1 MLEKNQIVFI
11 KQLNC
16 VLKKFIRNIKIKNL
30 YYEINTNKEYN
41 YLLVFFLKFHYLT
54 RADMLID
61 IIVVDRPNKEKRF
74 AITYSLLS
82 LAYNTRYFIK
92 SKFFEISKILSISN
106 IYSAANWYEREVWD
120 MFGVFFTN
128 HPDLRRI
135 LTDYNFKG
143 YPLRKD
149 FPLSGFIEIF
159 YSTLSTKI
167 IYKLIKLSQQYRQY
181 TYRLIVN
188 REGPHL
194 HI

>member
-1 MLEKNQIVFI
+1 
-11 KQLNC
+11 
-16 VLKKFIRNIKIKNL
+16 
-30 YYEINTNKEYN
+30 
-41 YLLVFFLKFHYLT
+41 
-54 RADMLID
+54 
-61 IIVVDRPNKEKRF
+61 
-74 AITYSLLS
+74 
-82 LAYNTRYFIK
+82 
-92 SKFFEISKILSISN
+92 
-106 IYSAANWYEREVWD
+106 